1 MTIPAY
7 LRAVLLALLSALLLI
22 LSFPRFDFEFL
33 AWIALVP
40 LFVAL
45 KDKSLKWAFALSF
58 LMGISFLMG
67 VFYWINVI
75 SGFKWN
81 DFLILGIYLGSYF
94 GIFGLGLN
102 FIRQRTNLHYSF
114 AAPFLWVSMEYLR
127 SHAGFLG
134 LPWALLGHSQYL
146 NLAVIQVASITGVY
160 GVTFLIVL
168 VNATMGGIIQNPAAS
183 LKPAMVT
190 LFIVGISVS
199 YGFVVMGKDSPQKE
213 FRVSVVQGNI
223 PQRLKWDPEWRKR
236 NLEKHIGLT
245 KEVTSKT
252 STSLVVWSEAS
263 VPGALSQDLYLLNT
277 LSNLAKE
284 TGGHLLLGSSVHPKF
299 GSREF
304 RQKNW
309 FNSAFL
315 VSPQRGVAGQYM
327 KIHLLPFSE
336 YLPYRDAFPWPERWA
351 SAGGDFIPGK
361 EYTIF
366 DVDGAKFGVV
376 ICWENIFPDLVRQ
389 FVKKGAS
396 FMINITNEGWF
407 GETSA
412 PQQFLA
418 MTVFRAVENRRSIAR
433 SANTG
438 ISGFID
444 PYGRILAKVED
455 HNRKDIFVEGH
466 VTADVPLF
474 DGKTFYT
481 MYGDVWAYINLIAT
495 TMMLALSLRRPR
507 HDVP

>member
-168 VNATMGGIIQNPAAS
+168 VNATWAG
-183 LKPAMVT
+183 
-190 LFIVGISVS
+190 S
-199 YGFVVMGKDSPQKE
+199 YRTPQ
-213 FRVSVVQGNI
+213 
-223 PQRLKWDPEWRKR
+223 
-236 NLEKHIGLT
+236 
-245 KEVTSKT
+245 
-252 STSLVVWSEAS
+252 
-263 VPGALSQDLYLLNT
+263 
-277 LSNLAKE
+277 
-284 TGGHLLLGSSVHPKF
+284 
-299 GSREF
+299 
-304 RQKNW
+304 
-309 FNSAFL
+309 
-315 VSPQRGVAGQYM
+315 
-327 KIHLLPFSE
+327 
-336 YLPYRDAFPWPERWA
+336 
-351 SAGGDFIPGK
+351 
-361 EYTIF
+361 
-366 DVDGAKFGVV
+366 
-376 ICWENIFPDLVRQ
+376 
-389 FVKKGAS
+389 
-396 FMINITNEGWF
+396 
-407 GETSA
+407 
-412 PQQFLA
+412 
-418 MTVFRAVENRRSIAR
+418 
-433 SANTG
+433 
-438 ISGFID
+438 
-444 PYGRILAKVED
+444 
-455 HNRKDIFVEGH
+455 
-466 VTADVPLF
+466 PL
-474 DGKTFYT
+474 
-481 MYGDVWAYINLIAT
+481 
-495 TMMLALSLRRPR
+495 
-507 HDVP
+507 